1 MKKFKKIAILLDQ
14 IGVNPVNAFFFLRG
28 LPVYI
33 YQLFKAICQ
42 SSGWAIRIFPILT
55 DKYKEAGSINSQYFI
70 QDLYFASIIFK
81 IKPIRHVDIGSR
93 IDGFISHLLV
103 FMEVDILDIRPIKS
117 GIKGLNFRQVDIM
130 SKHGLSTIDKY
141 PSVSCLHTIE
151 HFGLGRYG
159 DGFNLQG
166 WKAGLENI
174 LGLVEYSG
182 FFYLST
188 PIGRRRIE
196 FNAHRVFDP
205 KELIE
210 YTVSSGFKLVSFEF
224 LDDANIIKDNLEA
237 DFSEIIYGCGFFVFQ
252 KI

>member
-1 MKKFKKIAILLDQ
+1 M
-14 IGVNPVNAFFFLRG
+14 
-28 LPVYI
+28 
-33 YQLFKAICQ
+33 
-42 SSGWAIRIFPILT
+42 
-55 DKYKEAGSINSQYFI
+55 
-70 QDLYFASIIFK
+70 
-81 IKPIRHVDIGSR
+81 
-93 IDGFISHLLV
+93 
-103 FMEVDILDIRPIKS
+103 
-117 GIKGLNFRQVDIM
+117 
-130 SKHGLSTIDKY
+130 STIDKY

-224 LDDANIIKDNLEA
+224 T
-237 DFSEIIYGCGFFVFQ
+237 
-252 KI
+252 